1 MKRKYPRTF
10 HLPWS
15 EGATDDDKTHSYADI
30 ETMFGNREVVVTEK
44 LDGENTTIYGDGCS
58 HARSLDSGHHPSRS
72 HVKSKAAEIKG
83 QIPDSWAIRG
93 ENMFACHSI
102 EYLSLPDFFVMF
114 GMSDENNIALS
125 WNDVLEWGELL
136 EIPTAPVIYR
146 GLWDSRKIQRLY
158 PFDSRCGGTVAEG
171 YVVRVADSFHMDE
184 FTTNVAK
191 FVRANHVTTS
201 QHWSHMEVKP
211 NKKAQQ

>member
-58 HARSLDSGHHPSRS
+58 HARSLDSGYHPSRS

-83 QIPDSWAIRG
+83 QIHPAWRIMG
-93 ENMFACHSI
+93 ENAFARHSI
-102 EYLSLPDFFVMF
+102 EYNDLPDFFLMF

-125 WNDVLEWGELL
+125 WDDVVEWGQLL
-136 EIPTAPVIYR
+136 EIPTVPVIYR
-146 GLWDSRKIQRLY
+146 GLWDSKKIKNLY

-171 YVVRVADSFHMDE
+171 YVVRIADSFCMDN
-184 FTTNVAK
+184 FTNNVAK

-201 QHWSHMEVKP
+201 QHWSHMEVVA
-211 NKKAQQ
+211 NTRKK